1 MQMKMFSK
9 ANDKTEA
16 NGAKRDVTIHNEP
29 KKRPD
34 HVIAE
39 TDHARWKIP
48 LTIEEQSDL
57 AYAYEDL
64 QVPEQTMLE
73 TFIQGVYGNSA
84 GKLSIDLIPHS
95 PGKVTIT
102 TGRSFSTL
110 AYADV
115 GETILR
121 LILEAQSR
129 KDLVAD
135 LVAAIPTEDIDD

>member
-1 MQMKMFSK
+1 MKMFSM
-9 ANDKTEA
+9 ANEKTEA

-39 TDHARWKIP
+39 TDDAQWKIP

-64 QVPEQTMLE
+64 QVPEQAMLE

-84 GKLSIDLIPHS
+84 VKLSIELMPHS
-95 PGKVTIT
+95 PGKVIVAA
-102 TGRSFSTL
+102 GRKYKTL

-115 GETILR
+115 GETILGW
-121 LILEAQSR
+121 ILEAQSR

-135 LVAAIPTEDIDD
+135 LVAVLPGDQE

>member
-1 MQMKMFSK
+1 MKMFSK
-9 ANDKTEA
+9 TNDKEEGTVVV
-16 NGAKRDVTIHNEP
+16 GVKRDVTIHNEP

-39 TDHARWKIP
+39 TDDARWKLP

-64 QVPEQTMLE
+64 RVPELEMLE
-73 TFIQGVYGNSA
+73 TFTQGVYGSSA
-84 GKLSIDLIPHS
+84 VKLSIELAPYS
-95 PGKVTIT
+95 PGKVIIT
-102 TGRSFSTL
+102 AGRKFKTL

-115 GETILR
+115 GKTILGW
-121 LILEAQSR
+121 ILEAQSR

-135 LVAAIPTEDIDD
+135 LVAALPGEQE

>member
-1 MQMKMFSK
+1 MSIFSK
-9 ANDKTEA
+9 QDSKPEMT
-16 NGAKRDVTIHNEP
+16 GAKRDVTIRNEP

-39 TDHARWKIP
+39 TDDAQWTIP
-48 LTIEEQSDL
+48 LTIDEQSDL
-57 AYAYEDL
+57 AYAYEEL
-64 QVPEQTMLE
+64 RVPEQSMLE
-73 TFIQGVYGNSA
+73 TFVQGVYGNSA
-84 GKLSIDLIPHS
+84 AKLSIELRPHS

-102 TGRSFSTL
+102 AGRNLKTL

-121 LILEAQSR
+121 WILEAQSR

-135 LVAAIPTEDIDD
+135 LVAAIPTEKIDD